1 MPHTDSV
8 VYVPEYVFLKAVIS
22 AVSDPDLAIS
32 VDLEREEQEKNG
44 RRKTT
49 FCLSL
54 IFNPPSP
61 TLSYWT
67 VRAFLLLISLYP
79 HFLKIILYFV
89 NNLFVSKQESCS
101 SQIHSP

>member
-8 VYVPEYVFLKAVIS
+8 VYVPVNVFLKAVAS

-61 TLSYWT
+61 TPSYCT
-67 VRAFLLLISLYP
+67 FSAILLLISLCP
-79 HFLKIILYFV
+79 
-89 NNLFVSKQESCS
+89 NL
-101 SQIHSP
+101 